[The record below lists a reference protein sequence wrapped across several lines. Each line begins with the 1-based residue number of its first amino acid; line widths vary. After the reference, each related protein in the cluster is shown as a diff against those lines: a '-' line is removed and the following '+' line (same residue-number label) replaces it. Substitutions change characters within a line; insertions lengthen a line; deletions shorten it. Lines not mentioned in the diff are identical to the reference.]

1 MLDPVAVVL
10 SLASLYLAISAW
22 FRASAVFAGL
32 AFASKF
38 SSAPTLLVLLYSVFR
53 RGGARRALVFL
64 LIAGVTYLATY
75 VADFKLGFST
85 VFEHHVKMF
94 SYMGWRH
101 GFSPALASIGFL
113 KLLSRVE
120 VWRFGDNIYMYITNS
135 SGVLAVHNITTV
147 SGSGLY
153 IVVGLGS
160 PAWYLLFPALLY
172 ATYIALVERDDVM
185 RFVCLWSWLSLLNV
199 VAGPIDW
206 YYVNA
211 LPALYVSTSMALLK
225 ILKNR
230 FKQVSSILISI
241 QITLFIAT
249 AVGIMPYRVE
259 LYR

>member
-1 MLDPVAVVL
+1 LFIADADP
-10 SLASLYLAISAW
+10 
-22 FRASAVFAGL
+22 
-32 AFASKF
+32 
-38 SSAPTLLVLLYSVFR
+38 
-53 RGGARRALVFL
+53 
-64 LIAGVTYLATY
+64 
-75 VADFKLGFST
+75 
-85 VFEHHVKMF
+85 
-94 SYMGWRH
+94 
-101 GFSPALASIGFL
+101 
-113 KLLSRVE
+113 
-120 VWRFGDNIYMYITNS
+120 
-135 SGVLAVHNITTV
+135 TT
-147 SGSGLY
+147 LY

-185 RFVCLWSWLSLLNV
+185 RFVCLWGWLSLLNV

-206 YYVNA
+206 YYANA